1 MARRDGA
8 PQPDAHRPVRPASE
22 STAPDAGPLEVER
35 LERMIHERV
44 RLAIVSVL
52 AVHDRL
58 SFNDLKG
65 LLRATDGNLSTH
77 ARKLEE
83 AGYVAVL
90 KSFNGRTPRTE
101 FRLTTAGRKALER
114 YLTHME
120 ALIRATRAG

>member
-1 MARRDGA
+1 MARRDAA
-8 PQPDAHRPVRPASE
+8 PQPDAPRPVRP
-22 STAPDAGPLEVER
+22 APDAGPLEVER

-65 LLRATDGNLSTH
+65 LLRASDGNLSTH

>member
-1 MARRDGA
+1 
-8 PQPDAHRPVRPASE
+8 
-22 STAPDAGPLEVER
+22 
-35 LERMIHERV
+35 MIHERV

-65 LLRATDGNLSTH
+65 LLRASDGNLSTH

>member
-1 MARRDGA
+1 MARRGHSSPADA
-8 PQPDAHRPVRPASE
+8 PRSAPADRGPA
-22 STAPDAGPLEVER
+22 APDAGPLEVER

-58 SFNDLKG
+58 SFNELKN

-83 AGYVAVL
+83 AGYVAVR
-90 KSFNGRTPRTE
+90 KSFDGRTPRTE
-101 FRLTTAGRKALER
+101 FRLTTAGRTALER

>member
-1 MARRDGA
+1 MARRDAA
-8 PQPDAHRPVRPASE
+8 PRADANRPVPSPSSADP
-22 STAPDAGPLEVER
+22 PDAGPREVER

-58 SFNDLKG
+58 SFNDLKSR
-65 LLRATDGNLSTH
+65 LRATDGNLSTH

-83 AGYVAVL
+83 AGYVEVL
-90 KSFNGRTPRTE
+90 KSFDGRTPRTE

>member
-1 MARRDGA
+1 MARRDAA
-8 PQPDAHRPVRPASE
+8 PRTDANRRAPAPSRAD
-22 STAPDAGPLEVER
+22 TPDAGPREVER

-58 SFNDLKG
+58 SFNDLKSR
-65 LLRATDGNLSTH
+65 LRATDGNLSTH

-83 AGYVAVL
+83 AGYVEIL
-90 KSFNGRTPRTE
+90 KSFDGRTPRTE
-101 FRLTTAGRKALER
+101 FRLTTAVRKALER

>member
-1 MARRDGA
+1 MARRVTSPRADRSPAVPPGSRSLPPEAGA
-8 PQPDAHRPVRPASE
+8 I
-22 STAPDAGPLEVER
+22 EVER
-35 LERMIHERV
+35 LERMIHERL

-58 SFNDLKG
+58 SFNDLKN

-77 ARKLEE
+77 ARKLED
-83 AGYVAVL
+83 AGYIEVL
-90 KSFNGRTPRTE
+90 KSFDGRTPHTE
-101 FRLTTAGRKALER
+101 YRLSAAGRTALER

>member
-1 MARRDGA
+1 MARRDAA
-8 PQPDAHRPVRPASE
+8 PRSETTRPVRVPSR
-22 STAPDAGPLEVER
+22 TDTPDAGPREVER

-58 SFNDLKG
+58 SFNDLKSR
-65 LLRATDGNLSTH
+65 LRATDGNLSTH

-83 AGYVAVL
+83 AGYVEVL
-90 KSFNGRTPRTE
+90 KSFDGRTPRTE